1 MFSASQLSED
11 QKNTLRQWAA
21 EGASIADLQKRM
33 KEEMEIGITYMD
45 ARFLVLDLGIEIIEE
60 KPEEPAAAEESA
72 DVPPDAAVGASPG
85 DPAAPS
91 PLAGGAVQVS
101 KDSIAVPGSIVS
113 GQVVFSDGERA
124 SWMIDEYGRPGLDPS
139 TPGYRPT
146 PEDIEEFQKQL
157 TSLVRDAGI

>member
-1 MFSASQLSED
+1 M
-11 QKNTLRQWAA
+11 
-21 EGASIADLQKRM
+21 
-33 KEEMEIGITYMD
+33 
-45 ARFLVLDLGIEIIEE
+45 
-60 KPEEPAAAEESA
+60 
-72 DVPPDAAVGASPG
+72 GASPG
-85 DPAAPS
+85 DTAAPS